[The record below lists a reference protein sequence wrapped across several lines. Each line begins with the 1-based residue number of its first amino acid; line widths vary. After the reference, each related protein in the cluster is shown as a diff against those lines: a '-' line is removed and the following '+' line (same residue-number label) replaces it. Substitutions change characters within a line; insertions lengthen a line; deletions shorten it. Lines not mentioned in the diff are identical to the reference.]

1 MFVFFYKEKTLFK
14 KEIMEKLNV
23 KEITLL
29 MDENLSTRLS
39 VSIEDKITD
48 AIEVMLKNDLDRIAV
63 TSKDKILGMI
73 RLEDALKVVGLED
86 DLKKRAAK
94 IIIRHGR
101 QIIIE
106 Q

>member
-1 MFVFFYKEKTLFK
+1 
-14 KEIMEKLNV
+14 MEKLKV
-23 KEITLL
+23 KDITLL
-29 MDENLSTRLS
+29 MDENLSIRPS

-48 AIEVMLKNDLDRIAV
+48 AIEVMLKNNLDHIAV

-73 RLEDALKVVGLED
+73 KLEDAFKVIGLED
-86 DLKKRAAK
+86 DLKQKTAK

-101 QIIIE
+101 KIIIE

>member
-1 MFVFFYKEKTLFK
+1 
-14 KEIMEKLNV
+14 MEKLNV
-23 KEITLL
+23 KEIILL
-29 MDENLSTRLS
+29 MDENLSTRPS
-39 VSIEDKITD
+39 VSVEDKITD

-94 IIIRHGR
+94 IIITHGR
-101 QIIIE
+101 KIIIE

>member
-1 MFVFFYKEKTLFK
+1 
-14 KEIMEKLNV
+14 MEKLKV

-29 MDENLSTRLS
+29 MDENLSTEQS
-39 VSIEDKITD
+39 VSVEDKITD
-48 AIEVMLKNDLDRIAV
+48 AIEVMLKNDLDRITV
-63 TSKDKILGMI
+63 TSKDKMLGMI
-73 RLEDALKVVGLED
+73 KLEDALKVIGLED
-86 DLKKRAAK
+86 ALKKKAAK

>member
-1 MFVFFYKEKTLFK
+1 
-14 KEIMEKLNV
+14 MEKLKV

-29 MDENLSTRLS
+29 VDENLSTRPS
-39 VSIEDKITD
+39 VSVEDKITD

-73 RLEDALKVVGLED
+73 KLKDAFKVIGLED
-86 DLKKRAAK
+86 DLKKKAAK

-101 QIIIE
+101 KIIIE

>member
-1 MFVFFYKEKTLFK
+1 
-14 KEIMEKLNV
+14 MEKLTV

-29 MDENLSTRLS
+29 MDENLSTKPS
-39 VSIEDKITD
+39 VSVEDRITD

-73 RLEDALKVVGLED
+73 RLEDALKVIGLED
-86 DLKKRAAK
+86 ALKKKTAK
-94 IIIRHGR
+94 IIIRHGHK
-101 QIIIE
+101 IIIE

>member
-1 MFVFFYKEKTLFK
+1 
-14 KEIMEKLNV
+14 MEKLKV
-23 KEITLL
+23 KDITLL
-29 MDENLSTRLS
+29 MDENLSIRPS
-39 VSIEDKITD
+39 VFVEDKITD

-73 RLEDALKVVGLED
+73 KLEDALKVIGLED
-86 DLKKRAAK
+86 NLKKKAAK

-101 QIIIE
+101 KIIIE

>member
-1 MFVFFYKEKTLFK
+1 
-14 KEIMEKLNV
+14 MEKLHV

-39 VSIEDKITD
+39 VSVEDKITD
-48 AIEVMLKNDLDRIAV
+48 AIEVMLKNDLERIAV

-94 IIIRHGR
+94 IIITHGR
-101 QIIIE
+101 KIIIE

>member
-1 MFVFFYKEKTLFK
+1 
-14 KEIMEKLNV
+14 MEKLNV

-39 VSIEDKITD
+39 VSVEDKITD
-48 AIEVMLKNDLDRIAV
+48 AIEVMLKNDLERIAV

-101 QIIIE
+101 KIIIE
-106 Q
+106 QYT

>member
-1 MFVFFYKEKTLFK
+1 
-14 KEIMEKLNV
+14 MEKLNV
-23 KEITLL
+23 KEIILL
-29 MDENLSTRLS
+29 VDENLSTRLS
-39 VSIEDKITD
+39 VSVEDKITD
-48 AIEVMLKNDLDRIAV
+48 AIEVMLKNDLERIAV
-63 TSKDKILGMI
+63 ASKDKILGMI

-101 QIIIE
+101 KIIIE

>member
-1 MFVFFYKEKTLFK
+1 
-14 KEIMEKLNV
+14 MEKLTV

-29 MDENLSTRLS
+29 MDENLSTKPS
-39 VSIEDKITD
+39 VSVEDKITD
-48 AIEVMLKNDLDRIAV
+48 AIEVMLKNNLDRIAV

-73 RLEDALKVVGLED
+73 KLEDALKVIGLED
-86 DLKKRAAK
+86 DLKKKAAK

-101 QIIIE
+101 KIIIE

>member
-1 MFVFFYKEKTLFK
+1 
-14 KEIMEKLNV
+14 MEKLTV
-23 KEITLL
+23 KQITLL
-29 MDENLSTRLS
+29 MDENLSDRPS
-39 VSIEDKITD
+39 VSVEDKITD

-73 RLEDALKVVGLED
+73 KLEDALKVIGLED
-86 DLKKRAAK
+86 ALKKKAAK

-101 QIIIE
+101 KIIIE